1 MKCKTAEI
9 YSHLPLIMHIIR
21 GADSPIY
28 SHVLLHAKG
37 EYLKISATN
46 GHVTYSAVI
55 SCAVEEEGTI
65 CINGEKLCAILND
78 HKEEVTISGDR
89 DKSVVAFKKSKYT
102 LSGMPWENFPKETE
116 KPHVPPVIISTSD
129 LKDLIRDSFC
139 HDKVGDIPSALS
151 CIQMTANNGLCTA
164 ISTNKLLFSCISKP
178 CGGQMSITIPANVIP
193 AITKFLVGD
202 SVEIVADART
212 VFLMQ
217 GTTKIE
223 FKQIALAYP
232 NVSTVFIGENARHS
246 FKVNHG
252 DLGLAIS
259 RILASA
265 DQKSG
270 DVAMEKRGDTIQL
283 SAKNALADGVEVV
296 DIREAT
302 PDDFRIH
309 VNGFVLLEFIT
320 HLDRTILVRLDELE
334 KKIELGDGSAIY
346 MTTPRIQHTVT
357 VAKNGNN

>member
-1 MKCKTAEI
+1 
-9 YSHLPLIMHIIR
+9 
-21 GADSPIY
+21 
-28 SHVLLHAKG
+28 
-37 EYLKISATN
+37 
-46 GHVTYSAVI
+46 
-55 SCAVEEEGTI
+55 
-65 CINGEKLCAILND
+65 
-78 HKEEVTISGDR
+78 
-89 DKSVVAFKKSKYT
+89 
-102 LSGMPWENFPKETE
+102 
-116 KPHVPPVIISTSD
+116 
-129 LKDLIRDSFC
+129 
-139 HDKVGDIPSALS
+139 
-151 CIQMTANNGLCTA
+151 
-164 ISTNKLLFSCISKP
+164 
-178 CGGQMSITIPANVIP
+178 MSITIPANVIP